1 MDPRLAIHQP
11 TDDKGMFQMYQN
23 TAYMGKRVERQS
35 LIVHLNANMFASD
48 DDGLSDIKIGSFNL
62 KLEDDFNIGRVS
74 DVYLD
79 NMTSIHLFSPYKT
92 DTGIDIVPRCMAILL
107 HIDQFKSK
115 MVATDTTSTASGVD
129 DRYVT
134 HSMSGGIVVTNESR
148 STSNLDGDVVVHR
161 ARKNN
166 YICTM
171 NPKKLTRI
179 SGTISPLI
187 KGVTGGTLADLLQ
200 STGSNKNTSLF
211 FEFVFV
217 ERDE

>member
-1 MDPRLAIHQP
+1 MDPRLAMHQP

-35 LIVHLNANMFASD
+35 LIVHINANMFSD
-48 DDGLSDIKIGSFNL
+48 LTAESGRFDL
-62 KLEDDFNIGRVS
+62 KLEEDFNIGRAS

-79 NMTSIHLFSPYKT
+79 NMTSIHLMSPYAAGASIT
-92 DTGIDIVPRCMAILL
+92 ARRIAILL
-107 HIDQFKSK
+107 RIDQFKSK
-115 MVATDTTSTASGVD
+115 MVATDTTSSDSGVD
-129 DRYVT
+129 PKYQT

-148 STSNLDGDVVVHR
+148 STSDDDIGDVVVHR
-161 ARKNN
+161 SRKNN
-166 YICTM
+166 YICTI
-171 NPKKLTRI
+171 NPTKLKRI

-187 KGVTGGTLADLLQ
+187 KDGASASNLSDLLVQ
-200 STGSNKNTSLF
+200 AESHGTSLF

>member
-1 MDPRLAIHQP
+1 MDPRLAMHQP

-35 LIVHLNANMFASD
+35 LIVHINANMFSSLTAESGRFD
-48 DDGLSDIKIGSFNL
+48 LT
-62 KLEDDFNIGRVS
+62 LEEDFNIGRAS

-79 NMTSIHLFSPYKT
+79 NMTSIHLFSPYNSS
-92 DTGIDIVPRCMAILL
+92 TGINDVPRCMAILL

-115 MVATDTTSTASGVD
+115 MVATDTTSSDSGVD
-129 DRYVT
+129 DKYQT

-148 STSNLDGDVVVHR
+148 TTSATATGDVVVHR

-187 KGVTGGTLADLLQ
+187 KDGASASSLSDLLQ
-200 STGSNKNTSLF
+200 ISGSHATSLF

>member
-35 LIVHLNANMFASD
+35 LIVHINAKMFSSLTAESGRFD
-48 DDGLSDIKIGSFNL
+48 LT
-62 KLEDDFNIGRVS
+62 LEEDFNIGRTS

-79 NMTSIHLFSPYKT
+79 NMTSIHLKSPYE
-92 DTGIDIVPRCMAILL
+92 TGLGSQLTQRRMAMLL

-115 MVATDTTSTASGVD
+115 MVATDTTSSNSGVD
-129 DRYVT
+129 AIYQTR
-134 HSMSGGIVVTNESR
+134 SMSGGIVVTNESR
-148 STSNLDGDVVVHR
+148 TTDASALGDVVVHR

-171 NPKKLTRI
+171 NPKKLKRI

-187 KGVTGGTLADLLQ
+187 KDDASASTLDDLFKQADND
-200 STGSNKNTSLF
+200 TTTSLF